1 MPEKAL
7 THHGSQTL
15 LERDTMKRVARRLM
29 PLIIICYLI
38 AYIDR
43 SNISIAALTMN
54 ADIGLSAAA
63 YGVGAGLF
71 FVTYIIFEIPSNLAL
86 HRFGAR
92 IWIAR
97 IMITWG
103 IIAGCMSLV
112 NGPES
117 FNTVRLLLGAAE
129 AGFTPGIIF
138 YLAQWF
144 PNRHRGRA
152 MSRFYV
158 GAALATVIGAPLSG
172 FILQNAHSLF
182 GLAGWKW
189 MFIVGAVPAVVLG
202 FVVLKYFTDKPKDA
216 KWLPAENREWLTA
229 TLEAEQTAANSLRK
243 FTIRGALTNPGVL
256 ILAFFFFLYSFNSIG
271 LTLWMPQVI
280 QGTFGKPDTLTT
292 TLLTAIPYAFAVVFM
307 IIVGHS
313 LDKRGNK
320 HLHMAIPMALSGLML
335 IGSVVE
341 GPTILG
347 FALLSLSTG
356 LAWSAVPA
364 MWGSATAFMTG
375 IAAAAGVALINSTA
389 NIAGVAVPPMIGAVK
404 EATGSFQMP
413 LIIIAAAMMMAAGV
427 ALWSKKFTGQG
438 RLSQD
443 ISTAESVTVK

>member
-1 MPEKAL
+1 MPNKTPTGQA
-7 THHGSQTL
+7 SPSL
-15 LERDTMKRVARRLM
+15 LERDTMKRVSRRLM
-29 PLIIICYLI
+29 PLIIVCYLI

-43 SNISIAALTMN
+43 SNVSIAALTMN
-54 ADIGLSAAA
+54 ADIGLTTAA

-92 IWIAR
+92 VWIAR

-112 NGPES
+112 TGPAS

-158 GAALATVIGAPLSG
+158 GAAMATVIGAPLSG
-172 FILQNAHSLF
+172 LILQTTDGLL

-189 MFIVGAVPAVVLG
+189 MFIVEAIPAVVLG

-216 KWLPAENREWLTA
+216 HWLPTENRKWLSA
-229 TLEAEQTAANSLRK
+229 TLAAEQAAADSLRK
-243 FTIRGALTNPGVL
+243 FTIRGALSNPGVL
-256 ILAFFFFLYSFNSIG
+256 LLAGFFFLYSFNSIG

-280 QGTFGKPDTLTT
+280 QGTFGNPDTLTT
-292 TLLTAIPYAFAVVFM
+292 TLLTAIPYVCAVILMVA
-307 IIVGHS
+307 VGHS
-313 LDKRGNK
+313 VDKRGRR
-320 HLHMAIPMALSGLML
+320 HLHMAVPMALASLML
-335 IGSVVE
+335 IGSVMA

-347 FALLSLSTG
+347 FTLLSLSTG

-364 MWGSATAFMTG
+364 MWGTATAFMTG

-389 NIAGVAVPPMIGAVK
+389 NVAGVAVPPMIGAVK
-404 EATGSFQMP
+404 EATGSFQVP
-413 LIIIAAAMMMAAGV
+413 LVIIAVAMMLAAGV
-427 ALWSKKFTGQG
+427 ALWSKRFTGEG
-438 RLSQD
+438 RLSRD
-443 ISTAESVTVK
+443 VETVE